1 MKVIKITEDYILFDN
16 GSRITFD
23 HMQDCCECN
32 YADFEQLAD
41 TGIEQE
47 NFKEPLT
54 FEEVEDQGFRFGNPG
69 KMYFVPCYSCQNG
82 YYGFDVDIYYNGEQ
96 VLTTFGEWID
106 G

>member
-1 MKVIKITEDYILFDN
+1 MKIKRITDEYILFDN
-16 GSRITFD
+16 GSKITYD
-23 HMQDCCECN
+23 HYQDCCECN

-41 TGIEQE
+41 TGVETE
-47 NFKEPLT
+47 DFTEPLT
-54 FEEVEDQGFRFGNPG
+54 FEEVEDRGFRFGNPG

-82 YYGFDVDIYYNGEQ
+82 YYGFDVDIYYNGQQ

>member
-54 FEEVEDQGFRFGNPG
+54 FEEVEDQGFRFG
-69 KMYFVPCYSCQNG
+69 VHRLTQATSHRRR
-82 YYGFDVDIYYNGEQ
+82 YNAKWLEK
-96 VLTTFGEWID
+96 VEE
-106 G
+106 